1 MSPIVAQPNRGYAD
15 WQRIANYDTPALLNV
30 TNVSTPYAPSAQD
43 VSRFSHVGF
52 FIGQQAVPQFITF
65 EWFLD
70 PALTQ
75 QCGQQF
81 FVMDP
86 AINAPMQGHYPNLGP
101 FLSVTANCIPNPG
114 HFTGLFWASN
124 RDVGYPITPK
134 NPVIV
139 DQQNAAIGIDTT
151 VNVYPSDYYAGPAQV
166 WFSPIY
172 ATGSLEFQYETVS
185 GAWDYFQTFAFL
197 AQGPINYPIDLP
209 PGAWRVVVF
218 NSTASAVTYFLT
230 VTPSQTGSN

>member
-15 WQRIANYDTPALLNV
+15 WQRIANYDTPALLNT
-30 TNVSTPYAPSAQD
+30 TNVGTPYAPSALD
-43 VSRFSHVGF
+43 VSRYSHVGF

-86 AINAPMQGHYPNLGP
+86 SINAPMQGHYANLGP

-124 RDVGYPITPK
+124 RDVGYPITP
-134 NPVIV
+134 NHPVLI
-139 DQQNAAIGIDTT
+139 DQQNVTIGATTTIDI
-151 VNVYPSDYYAGPAQV
+151 YPQDYYAGPVTV
-166 WFSPIY
+166 WFSTDFAAGAFRIFY
-172 ATGSLEFQYETVS
+172 ENVSASWDILVQIALSATGDNRLTTIVP
-185 GAWDYFQTFAFL
+185 A
-197 AQGPINYPIDLP
+197 
-209 PGAWRVVVF
+209 GAWRCDAI
-218 NSTASAVTYFLT
+218 NSGGAAGHYYLT
-230 VTPSQTGSN
+230 VTPSLSGSS